1 MKKWIVAGGMVGG
14 IGGVVILA
22 AARRRRW
29 GKYQRFFRRET
40 KEN

>member
-14 IGGVVILA
+14 VVILE